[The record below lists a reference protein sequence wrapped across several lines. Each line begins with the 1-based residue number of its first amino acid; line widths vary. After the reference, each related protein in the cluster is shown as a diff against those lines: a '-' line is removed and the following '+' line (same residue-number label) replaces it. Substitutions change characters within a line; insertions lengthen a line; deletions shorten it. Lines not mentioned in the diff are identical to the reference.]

1 MKSAQSKQSE
11 SLVYK
16 DNDAGAWDSPDSR
29 RKTRVDGSS
38 SSRKTQSRSRMRSKG
53 SDQGEPVI
61 TIMPRKL
68 EKQFKRV
75 AEIEKLA
82 KQLEKDLEEKANQH
96 DINQY
101 FDELPTYFSEKPLI
115 KDNASGS
122 R

>member
-1 MKSAQSKQSE
+1 MLKK
-11 SLVYK
+11 
-16 DNDAGAWDSPDSR
+16 N
-29 RKTRVDGSS
+29 KTDG
-38 SSRKTQSRSRMRSKG
+38 G